1 MRAFHGSPVP
11 PINHSQLKGNAM
23 SFFISD
29 AWAEAA
35 PAAAGQPDLFGT
47 LMPFAILFVV
57 FYFLLI
63 RPQQKRAK
71 EHRKMIDNLAKGDEI
86 VTAGGLVGKVVE
98 LGDNFIEM
106 EVADNVRVKIQRPML
121 ASVLP
126 KGTIKGGL

>member
-1 MRAFHGSPVP
+1 
-11 PINHSQLKGNAM
+11 M

-35 PAAAGQPDLFGT
+35 PAAQQPDVFGAI
-47 LMPFAILFVV
+47 LPFAILFVV

-86 VTAGGLVGKVVE
+86 VTAGGLVGKVVD

-106 EVADNVRVKIQRPML
+106 EVADNVRVKVQRPML

>member
-1 MRAFHGSPVP
+1 
-11 PINHSQLKGNAM
+11 M

-35 PAAAGQPDLFGT
+35 PAAAQQPDLLGA

-71 EHRKMIDNLAKGDEI
+71 EHRKLIDNLAKGDEV
-86 VTAGGLVGKVVE
+86 VTGGGLVGKVVD
-98 LGDNFIEM
+98 LGDNFIEV
-106 EVADNVRVKIQRPML
+106 EVADNVRVKVQRQML